1 MSEDE
6 YRDRIGQLERRSAV
20 LERRRLEEVDRVVRL
35 EREGAER
42 RIIAGH
48 RRQAARYEE
57 MVADTDG
64 ETARLKETLDNGVVP
79 WVGGAPALPKL
90 PALPAAALAA
100 DRPQLEPKVQ
110 TPRPVTPAAQRLARA
125 RARRTRAPRLTVLA
139 TASGRAGR
147 AALAREVHDLEDWL
161 EAVGHADSVEIAAV
175 HAHRFADLEPAF
187 LHRRPAVVHIV
198 GRPRKAAALYGPLEA
213 ARASLKVLFL
223 SADRSLEDAGHLAE
237 TVPVAIGSP
246 RGLDDDVKCAFAA
259 ILYAGLAHG
268 LSAADAMD
276 RAQAALV
283 AAKMTMGE
291 GPRMFARLAS
301 DPSQVH
307 VVARR
312 HRAPDPPP
320 APAPADDDAELRAA

>member
-6 YRDRIGQLERRSAV
+6 YRDRIGQLERRIAV

-48 RRQAARYEE
+48 RRQATRYEE
-57 MVADTDG
+57 MIAETDA
-64 ETARLKETLDNGVVP
+64 EAARLRETLDNGVVS
-79 WVGGAPALPKL
+79 WVGGAPTLPKL
-90 PALPAAALAA
+90 PALPAAALAE
-100 DRPQLEPKVQ
+100 DRSQLEPKVPA
-110 TPRPVTPAAQRLARA
+110 PRPVTPAAQRLARA

-161 EAVGHADSVEIAAV
+161 DAAGHADSVEIAAV

-187 LHRRPAVVHIV
+187 LHRRPTVVHIV
-198 GRPRKAAALYGPLEA
+198 GRPRKTEALYGPLA
-213 ARASLKVLFL
+213 AASESLKVLFL

-237 TVPVAIGSP
+237 TVPVAIGTP
-246 RGLDDDVKCAFAA
+246 RGIDDDVKCAFAA
-259 ILYAGLAHG
+259 ILYAALAHG
-268 LSAADAMD
+268 LSAADAME
-276 RAQAALV
+276 RAGTALV

-301 DPSQVH
+301 DPTQVH
-307 VVARR
+307 VVAKPR
-312 HRAPDPPP
+312 RAPDPPP
-320 APAPADDDAELRAA
+320 APADDDTELRAA